1 MGNQLSA
8 KSELDAGIASLHATR
23 AAATP
28 AVETN
33 RSPAVASSLSPQR
46 CDAAGR
52 EYFTKNP
59 VFTSRTPLTEIQRSP
74 LTKRPRSPLTRTRRK
89 SRGQPPKLDASRKK
103 FVAILVSL
111 GFSLRQIARDL
122 RIDHSTISRAARRDG
137 EFAAALARAKEER
150 CLHPQFGFRG
160 WRGAWDVLQRLGKRW

>member
-1 MGNQLSA
+1 MGNQLSP
-8 KSELDAGIASLHATR
+8 KSELGAGTASFHATR

-28 AVETN
+28 AGETS
-33 RSPAVASSLSPQR
+33 RSQAVASSLSPQR
-46 CDAAGR
+46 CDAVGR

-59 VFTSRTPLTEIQRSP
+59 DFTSRNPLTEIQR
-74 LTKRPRSPLTRTRRK
+74 RPLTRTRRK

>member
-1 MGNQLSA
+1 MGNQLSP
-8 KSELDAGIASLHATR
+8 KSELDAGFHATR

-28 AVETN
+28 AGETS
-33 RSPAVASSLSPQR
+33 RSQAVASSLSPQR

-59 VFTSRTPLTEIQRSP
+59 DFTSRSP
-74 LTKRPRSPLTRTRRK
+74 LARTRRK

-122 RIDHSTISRAARRDG
+122 RIDHSTISRAARRDR

>member
-59 VFTSRTPLTEIQRSP
+59 DFTSRAPLTEIQRSP
-74 LTKRPRSPLTRTRRK
+74 LTKTPRK
-89 SRGQPPKLDASRKK
+89 SRGQPPKLDARRKK
-103 FVAILVSL
+103 LVAILVSL
-111 GFSLRQIARDL
+111 GFSLRQIGRDL
-122 RIDHSTISRAARRDG
+122 QIDHSTISRAAQRDK

-150 CLHPQFGFRG
+150 SLHPQFGFRG
-160 WRGAWDVLQRLGKRW
+160 WRAALEVVQRVGMKW